1 MANAKV
7 LVSDKLSEAGLKVL
21 QQSPGVEVDYR
32 PGLKEQELCDAIG
45 EYHGLVIRSGTKV
58 TANVIESAENLKV
71 VGRAGIGVDN
81 VDVPAASKRGIVVM
95 NTPTGNAVTTAEH
108 AISLLCALARK
119 IPQAAAS
126 TKSGKWEKSKFQGRE
141 LADKNLGV
149 IGLGNIGRIA
159 AERGLGLKMNVL
171 GADPFLSSER
181 ASKLGVELVELDE
194 LLERADFI
202 TIHTPLTDETRG
214 MIDDD
219 AFAKMKDGVLLV
231 NAARGGIV
239 DEGAL
244 ARAVQSGKVAG
255 AAFDVFEK
263 EPIDADHP
271 FLQLDN
277 VVCTP
282 HLGAS
287 TSEAQERVAVEISEQ
302 VVAYLTAGTIKNAI
316 NVPAVSKEVADKLEP
331 YLEVGRKLGLLL
343 GQLEHVDVREFRV
356 TCAGEAGELGVTPIA
371 HAALSGYL
379 ERHVEGPV
387 NPVSAPYEAESRGLR
402 VVEVREQAGRGWA
415 SSIRITITGDKGIHT
430 ATGSLGIKGEPRL
443 VGLEGYEVDAPMH
456 GTTLIM
462 RNEDRP
468 GVIGAVGSELGQRH
482 INVSQMQVSLEESSG
497 QALALYSVDS
507 DVPQKALDALRK
519 LENVSSVYCV
529 KL

>member
-21 QQSPGVEVDYR
+21 QQSPGIDVDYR
-32 PGLKEQELCDAIG
+32 PGLKEQELCEAIG

-71 VGRAGIGVDN
+71 IGRAGIGVDN

-108 AISLLCALARK
+108 AISLLCSLARK
-119 IPQAAAS
+119 IPQAVTS

-141 LADKNLGV
+141 LSDKYLGV
-149 IGLGNIGRIA
+149 VGLGNIGRIV
-159 AERGLGLKMNVL
+159 AERARGLKMNVL
-171 GADPFLSSER
+171 GSDPFLSSDR
-181 ASKLGVELVELDE
+181 AAKLGVELVELDE
-194 LLERADFI
+194 LLARADFI
-202 TIHTPLTDETRG
+202 TFHTPLTDETRR
-214 MIDDD
+214 MIDDG

-239 DEGAL
+239 DEAAL
-244 ARAVQSGKVAG
+244 GRAIESGKVAG
-255 AAFDVFEK
+255 AALDVYER
-263 EPIDADHP
+263 EPVDPEHP
-271 FLQLDN
+271 LLKLDQ
-277 VVCTP
+277 VICTP

-302 VVAYLTAGTIKNAI
+302 VVAYLRSGTIKNAI
-316 NVPAVSKEVADKLEP
+316 NVPAVAKEVAEKLEP
-331 YLEVGRKLGLLL
+331 YLTVSRQLGHLL

-356 TCAGEAGELGVTPIA
+356 TCTGEAGDLGVTPIA
-371 HAALSGYL
+371 HSALAGYL
-379 ERHVEGPV
+379 EGHVEGPV
-387 NPVSAPYEAESRGLR
+387 NPVSAPYEAEARGLR

-415 SSIRITITGDKGIHT
+415 SAIRITITGDKGIHT
-430 ATGSLGIKGEPRL
+430 ATGSLGVKGEPRL

-456 GTTLIM
+456 GTTIVM

-468 GVIGAVGSELGQRH
+468 GVIGAVGSLLGERK
-482 INVSQMQVSLEESSG
+482 INVSQMQVSLEESTG

-507 DVPQKALDALRK
+507 DVPQDALDALRK
-519 LENVSSVYCV
+519 LQNVSSVICV